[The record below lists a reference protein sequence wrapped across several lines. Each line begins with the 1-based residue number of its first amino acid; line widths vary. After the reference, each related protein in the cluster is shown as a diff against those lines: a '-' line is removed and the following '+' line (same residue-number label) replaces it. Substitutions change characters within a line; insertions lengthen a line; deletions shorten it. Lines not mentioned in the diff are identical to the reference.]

1 MREDLLKIIHYY
13 GIDEQLKYI
22 HSEYYELDEAILQYE
37 FGRHDSCYPDGVVS
51 GAKSHVVEEIADVM
65 VMLKQLQYYFNIE
78 DYWVEEVMKKKIDR
92 QLNRIEDEKRGWE
105 LINSSEV

>member
-1 MREDLLKIIHYY
+1 
-13 GIDEQLKYI
+13 
-22 HSEYYELDEAILQYE
+22 
-37 FGRHDSCYPDGVVS
+37 
-51 GAKSHVVEEIADVM
+51 M